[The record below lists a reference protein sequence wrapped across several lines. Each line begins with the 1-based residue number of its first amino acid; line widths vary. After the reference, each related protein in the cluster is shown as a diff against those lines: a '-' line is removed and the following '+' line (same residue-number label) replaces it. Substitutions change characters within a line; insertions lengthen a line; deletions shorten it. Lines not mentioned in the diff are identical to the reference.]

1 MPLFCIFVKNE
12 SQRIT
17 YWQSENLNHQF
28 SNNHKTS
35 RNVSK
40 LGDLI
45 DRVMDLYDGLMQKA
59 LGIGWLRAYYSDP
72 MVFVRHVAQKYMSG
86 TTLTAEQEE
95 QVAAEG
101 FVPLLGKEEV
111 QRIAKKLTRK
121 HAWHV
126 GIMTFLCSLPQNWV
140 MWPLFVVD
148 IVYFQKEVFL
158 LTQEME
164 ILFGKTRTKRDYTS
178 LAAVAVKMGGTQMKQ
193 KAVGWVKRGAG
204 KGMRMALEYGSKVFR
219 GSLQVLVRQALKWI
233 GVVGARDL
241 IDVAIDMVV
250 YICTSFIAG
259 MVSYWLFIPMG
270 NRLLRDLMA
279 EDGEVKEVLCEE
291 GIGVGNGR

>member
-1 MPLFCIFVKNE
+1 M
-12 SQRIT
+12 
-17 YWQSENLNHQF
+17 
-28 SNNHKTS
+28 
-35 RNVSK
+35 SK

-204 KGMRMALEYGSKVFR
+204 KGMRMALEYGSKVYSAAR
-219 GSLQVLVRQALKWI
+219 CKCSCVRLLNGLVWLERATLLMLPLIWLYTSAHLSLLAWYPIGSLYPWAI
-233 GVVGARDL
+233 G
-241 IDVAIDMVV
+241 
-250 YICTSFIAG
+250 CFET
-259 MVSYWLFIPMG
+259 
-270 NRLLRDLMA
+270 
-279 EDGEVKEVLCEE
+279 
-291 GIGVGNGR
+291 